1 MRSSEQ
7 PVEITICMGSSCF
20 ARGNGENLIAL
31 QNFVRQN
38 QPAVQIRLR
47 GQLCREMCTLGPNI
61 VIDGREHT
69 NVQPGT
75 VVWLVEQAL
84 REGQSA

>member
-31 QNFVRQN
+31 QNFLRQN
-38 QPAVQIRLR
+38 QLAAELRLR
-47 GQLCREMCTLGPNI
+47 GQLCREKCTLGPNI
-61 VIDGREHT
+61 VINGREHT

-75 VVWLVEQAL
+75 VVWLLEQAL

>member
-7 PVEITICMGSSCF
+7 PVEICMGSSCF

-31 QNFVRQN
+31 QNFLRQN
-38 QPAVQIRLR
+38 QLAAELRLR
-47 GQLCREMCTLGPNI
+47 GQLCREKCTLGPNI
-61 VIDGREHT
+61 VINGREHT

-75 VVWLVEQAL
+75 VVWLLEQAL